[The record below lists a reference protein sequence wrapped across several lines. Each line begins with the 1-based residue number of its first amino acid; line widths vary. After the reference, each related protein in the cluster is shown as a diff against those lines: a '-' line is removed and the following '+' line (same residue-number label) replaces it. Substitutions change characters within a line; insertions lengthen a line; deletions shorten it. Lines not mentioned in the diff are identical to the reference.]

1 MFKQPMEMKY
11 MSKKTPQ
18 SISGLFVSPGEK
30 LGVIEEYIPGQG
42 IYVEDGTLF
51 SSITGRVTYD
61 KTKREL
67 HITPGTHQLS
77 IPQVGDIVFGE
88 VSNVQDKT
96 LTVKIMK
103 IRNSRLSTPLTGIMH
118 ISDVSR
124 GYVKTMRD
132 LFKPRDFIRAK
143 VISTKNREVHLTTQN
158 RELGVFQAFC
168 VQCGN
173 NLILEKTRFKC
184 TKCNKMEKR
193 KIAYS

>member
-1 MFKQPMEMKY
+1 
-11 MSKKTPQ
+11 MSKKTLQ
-18 SISGLFVSPGEK
+18 SISGLFVSPGEE

-51 SSITGRVTYD
+51 SSITGRVAYD

-67 HITPGTHQLS
+67 HITPGTHQPP

-88 VSNVQDKT
+88 VSDVKDKT

-103 IRNSRLSTPLTGIMH
+103 VRNSRLSNPLTGIMH

-184 TKCNKMEKR
+184 TRCNKMEKR